1 MFRKKGLEKSLA
13 VFVLAIGL
21 ILFYSWNFAANIF
34 YIGIALILLGI
45 FSVFVL
51 SDLLVTWAMIL
62 GVVIATLILIFD
74 VTYLPDNQ
82 VLFLLYI
89 FPVSAWLTSRVNFYL
104 HQRLGL
110 VQDDSEDAAEAY
122 EEMVQ
127 KVNQKQAPAFQA
139 LLVHWAHNHHFYQIH
154 SREYKRMLK
163 RILRLLNWDF
173 QNVETVY
180 YVSNGNFLV
189 LVEDLDQEVKEYFQ
203 EKVREDLTMMHFENK
218 KTDQKIQFQ
227 SGSLKLNA
235 QNIDKFHNFDDA
247 LSNLERQLETDIIV
261 EY

>member
-1 MFRKKGLEKSLA
+1 
-13 VFVLAIGL
+13 
-21 ILFYSWNFAANIF
+21 
-34 YIGIALILLGI
+34 
-45 FSVFVL
+45 
-51 SDLLVTWAMIL
+51 
-62 GVVIATLILIFD
+62 
-74 VTYLPDNQ
+74 
-82 VLFLLYI
+82 
-89 FPVSAWLTSRVNFYL
+89 
-104 HQRLGL
+104 
-110 VQDDSEDAAEAY
+110 
-122 EEMVQ
+122 
-127 KVNQKQAPAFQA
+127 
-139 LLVHWAHNHHFYQIH
+139 
-154 SREYKRMLK
+154 MLK

-203 EKVREDLTMMHFENK
+203 EKVSDDLTIMNFDNK

-227 SGSLKLNA
+227 SCSLKLNA